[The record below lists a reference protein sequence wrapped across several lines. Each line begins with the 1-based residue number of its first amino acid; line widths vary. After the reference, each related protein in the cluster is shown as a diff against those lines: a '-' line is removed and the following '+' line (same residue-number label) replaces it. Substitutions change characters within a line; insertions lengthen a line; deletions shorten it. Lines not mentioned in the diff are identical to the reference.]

1 MPYRKLKLSSVSAFA
16 LLTAVSF
23 TATEAAAQL
32 AIEEIIVT
40 SRKQEESILDVPL
53 AITAFSAAQIE
64 AAGINDLSD
73 IANFTPGL
81 TFSNLL
87 GEFLPTPVIRGV
99 APTDVFG
106 ENNAA
111 VFVDGVYIAG
121 REGLN
126 FSQLDVERIEVIKGP
141 QSAVY
146 GRSSFSG
153 AINII
158 TARPGDE
165 FAGKAELTFGN
176 DGQLKALG
184 SISGPV
190 VAGKLGLRLAAG
202 YDSFDGSYENQNP
215 TGPNIG
221 GYEYKT
227 LQGSF
232 YATPSENFSMNGAV
246 YYSDDEIDSP
256 AGTSIYA
263 NCEDNGSGQRLQSY
277 CGVLPSVT
285 KNSLSVID
293 EATGEK
299 REVLR
304 ADVKA
309 ELDTDIGVFSALV
322 GFSKVEQSFNLDG
335 SRGFGDL
342 SIPLVYLKPDRT
354 EGTINTGLE
363 QIGQES
369 DSEEISIEARYNTP
383 VDRSLRGSI
392 GTYYYT
398 TDIFEGDSAI
408 KATQPLPADFAG
420 FAPVLRFGPFVAIP
434 AGNNP
439 FLGYFGPNG
448 DVNLD
453 DTIVR
458 NESSIAAFGYIEND
472 FTEQLTGRAE
482 VRWTDQKKDFTE
494 GLSGNTG
501 DGSWDFIT
509 ARFSVDYQP
518 TDDWLLYASA
528 ARGAKSGGF
537 DSDDPGGVVV
547 VKEFGPET
555 NWTYELGTKGTFMDG
570 RMQMDAALFYID
582 WKDIV
587 IPQSDDTFVPV
598 ATFAQNAGTAEV
610 KGLEVSMQG
619 RLTEQLSVNGGFSYT
634 DAEFKDAVIQSFE
647 LFPTYAPDG
656 DVSGNKLLRQS
667 KWQANASA
675 TYRDQLNDNFD
686 WYIRSDFTYI
696 GKQFIGA
703 QNQAI
708 APSRELVNLRL
719 GIDSDRYTVEL
730 WSENLFNNKEAV
742 AAFRDVFF
750 QNTVDGVTSS
760 FNTFFPW
767 RYSTTYGRLRTFGVT
782 TRMRF

>member
-1 MPYRKLKLSSVSAFA
+1 MSYRGLTKSGVSAIA
-16 LLTAVSF
+16 LATALSF
-23 TATEAAAQL
+23 SASEALAQL
-32 AIEEIIVT
+32 KIEEIIVT

-53 AITAFSAAQIE
+53 AITAFTAEQIE
-64 AAGINDLSD
+64 AAGINSLGD

-111 VFVDGVYIAG
+111 VFVDGIYIAG

-141 QSAVY
+141 QSAIY

-153 AINII
+153 AINVI

-165 FAGKAELTFGN
+165 FAGKAEVTLGN
-176 DGQLKALG
+176 DGQYKAMG

-190 VAGKLGLRLAAG
+190 IEGKLGVRLAAI
-202 YDSFDGSYENQNP
+202 YDTFGGSYNNQNT
-215 TGPNIG
+215 TGPSIG

-232 YATPSENFSMNGAV
+232 YATPSENFSLNGAV
-246 YYSDDEIDSP
+246 YYSDDEIDSSS
-256 AGTSIYA
+256 ATSVYA
-263 NCEDNGSGQRLQSY
+263 NCEDNGSGERLQSF

-299 REVLR
+299 RKVLR
-304 ADVKA
+304 ADLRA
-309 ELDTDIGVFSALV
+309 ELDTDIGTFNALA
-322 GFSKVEQSFNLDG
+322 GFSKVEQSFNVDG
-335 SRGFGDL
+335 SRGLGPL
-342 SIPLVYLKPDRT
+342 SVPFVYLRT
-354 EGTINTGLE
+354 DGSEGTVFTGLE
-363 QIGQES
+363 QIGQET
-369 DSEEISIEARYNTP
+369 DSEEISFEARYTTP
-383 VDRSLRGSI
+383 TDRSLRGSV
-392 GTYYYT
+392 GAYYYT
-398 TDIFEGDSAI
+398 TDIFEGDSAV
-408 KATQPLPADFAG
+408 KATEALPADFAG
-420 FAPVLRFGPFVAIP
+420 FAPILRFGPFVTIP
-434 AGNNP
+434 AGNGV
-439 FLGYFGPNG
+439 FLPWFGPNG

-453 DTIVR
+453 DTIIR
-458 NESSIAAFGYIEND
+458 NESSISAFGYIEND
-472 FTEQLTGRAE
+472 FTDQLTGRAE

-494 GLSGNTG
+494 GLSGTTG
-501 DGSWDFIT
+501 DNSWDFIT
-509 ARFSVDYQP
+509 ARFTVDYQP
-518 TDDWLLYASA
+518 NDDWLVYASA

-547 VKEFGPET
+547 VKEFNPET
-555 NWTYELGTKGTFMDG
+555 NWTYEIGTKGTFMDG

-582 WKDIV
+582 WQDIV

-598 ATFAQNAGTAEV
+598 ATFSQNAGVAEV

-619 RLTEQLSVNGGFSYT
+619 RVTEQFSVNGGFSYT
-634 DAEFKDAVIQSFE
+634 DAELTEATIESFE
-647 LFPTYAPDG
+647 LFPSFAPDG

-667 KWQANASA
+667 KWQGNFSA
-675 TYRDQLNDNFD
+675 TYTDQLTDDFD
-686 WYIRSDFTYI
+686 WYARSDFIYI
-696 GKQFIGA
+696 GKQFIGS

-708 APSRELVNLRL
+708 APARELVNLRL
-719 GIDSDRYTVEL
+719 GIESDKYTVEL

-750 QNTVDGVTSS
+750 QNTVDGVSSS

-782 TRMRF
+782 ARMRF